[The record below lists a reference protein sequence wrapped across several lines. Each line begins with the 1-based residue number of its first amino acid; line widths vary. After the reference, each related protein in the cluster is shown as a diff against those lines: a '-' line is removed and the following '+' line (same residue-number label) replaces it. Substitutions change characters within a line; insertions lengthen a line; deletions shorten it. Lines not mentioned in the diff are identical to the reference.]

1 MNPMLGISSGT
12 LAGILRDNGIEN
24 YAAYATIDSFQ
35 LRLIQHAERVKFDD
49 WREVVKD
56 FFKGWR

>member
-24 YAAYATIDSFQ
+24 YAAYETIDTF
-35 LRLIQHAERVKFDD
+35 RVKLIEHAERAKFAD

-56 FFKGWR
+56 FFRRM